1 MRGRRISHKSH
12 VGSRLRGGCACSG
25 RFDGWGHLA
34 IARDLPLGRVRHAA
48 SGTHS
53 GPPACT
59 PQHVMPYLDYSPA
72 FIRIVDL
79 KIDLSRCFEM
89 LVTHI
94 LPYVWNHFLV
104 LLIMLAHVT
113 TTPTFSPLRGLSF
126 LLTSHNSPLPEP
138 QSQKRLETTLA
149 EPSLNWKH

>member
-12 VGSRLRGGCACSG
+12 VGSPSRGGCACSG

-72 FIRIVDL
+72 FIRIVDF
-79 KIDLSRCFEM
+79 KIDPSGFFGNASDSHFTLCLESFSSITHHACSCDYDSNIFAAERP
-89 LVTHI
+89 LVSPHLAQLASPGTAI
-94 LPYVWNHFLV
+94 PKTTGNH
-104 LLIMLAHVT
+104 
-113 TTPTFSPLRGLSF
+113 LR
-126 LLTSHNSPLPEP
+126 
-138 QSQKRLETTLA
+138 
-149 EPSLNWKH
+149 